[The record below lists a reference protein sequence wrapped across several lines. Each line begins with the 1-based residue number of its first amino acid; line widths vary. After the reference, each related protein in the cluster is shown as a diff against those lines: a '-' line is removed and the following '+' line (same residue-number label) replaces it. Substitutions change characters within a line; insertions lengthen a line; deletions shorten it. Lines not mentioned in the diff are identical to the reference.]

1 MIINNNLLTDII
13 LNRNEIPAK
22 YIETINVQG
31 DGNCFFRCIS
41 MIYFGKE
48 DYHIFLRTYLYDY
61 FLKNYETKLT
71 AFTYIVYNGELLLD
85 LPLMKSFGPLIKK
98 Y

>member
-1 MIINNNLLTDII
+1 MKFQ
-13 LNRNEIPAK
+13 LN
-22 YIETINVQG
+22 IETINVQG